1 MPAYKD
7 KAKGTWYASFYFEN
21 WTGKKEKKMKRGF
34 KTKREALEWERTFLQ
49 QQTADLDMTFES
61 FVALYATDMKGRIK
75 ENTWGTKEHIL
86 YKKLVPYFGKR
97 KMSEISSKEVM
108 AWQSEM
114 LNYRDKNGKP
124 YSPVYLKTLHN
135 QLSAVFNHAVKHYKL
150 KANPAAQVGNM
161 GKAKGREML
170 FWTKAEY
177 LKFADAM
184 MDKPLS
190 YYTFEMLYWCGIREG
205 ELLALTP
212 ADFDFEAGTVKISKS
227 YQRLHGK
234 DVITTPKTKKSNRN
248 DLLFSI
254 CAKQVGSGLEE
265 QLKRFVQEHPDTKL
279 IIIDTL
285 QKIREAGGDKYSYA
299 NDYEVVG
306 KLKRLAD
313 ACGVCLLLVHH
324 TRKQQADDKFD
335 MISGTNGLSGAADG
349 AFLLQKEK
357 RTDDTAILDVVGRDQ
372 QDQRL
377 YLTKDKEHLTWTLE
391 RMETELWV
399 EPPDPVLEAV
409 AAFITAERPS
419 WSGTATELA
428 AVLQVDM
435 KPNALAMRL
444 NVRAGKLATEYHIRY
459 ENTRT
464 HAGRS
469 ISLTLEPP
477 QA

>member
-1 MPAYKD
+1 MDSKETKRTVPVPSVGADGEQPISQTPTVSITEETTENNPPEKNYAELLRKMQRMNDPAYLPTISMNELYENVYQSRPPIIDGLLYPGTYLFAGAPKVGKSFLMAQLAYHVSMGLPLWD
-7 KAKGTWYASFYFEN
+7 YPVHKGTVLYL
-21 WTGKKEKKMKRGF
+21 
-34 KTKREALEWERTFLQ
+34 ALEDDHRRLQER
-49 QQTADLDMTFES
+49 
-61 FVALYATDMKGRIK
+61 LYRMFGMD
-75 ENTWGTKEHIL
+75 GT
-86 YKKLVPYFGKR
+86 
-97 KMSEISSKEVM
+97 
-108 AWQSEM
+108 
-114 LNYRDKNGKP
+114 
-124 YSPVYLKTLHN
+124 
-135 QLSAVFNHAVKHYKL
+135 
-150 KANPAAQVGNM
+150 
-161 GKAKGREML
+161 
-170 FWTKAEY
+170 
-177 LKFADAM
+177 
-184 MDKPLS
+184 
-190 YYTFEMLYWCGIREG
+190 
-205 ELLALTP
+205 
-212 ADFDFEAGTVKISKS
+212 
-227 YQRLHGK
+227 
-234 DVITTPKTKKSNRN
+234 N

-254 CAKQVGSGLEE
+254 CAKQVGNGLEDDHRRLQERLYRMFGMDGTNDLLFSICAKQVGNGLEE

-357 RTDDTAILDVVGRDQ
+357 RTDGTATLDVVGRDQ

-377 YLTKDKEHLTWTLE
+377 YLIKDKEHLTWTLE

-419 WSGTATELA
+419 WGGTATELA
-428 AVLQVDM
+428 AALQVDM

-444 NVRAGKLATEYHIRY
+444 NVRAGKLATDYHIRY

-469 ISLTLEPP
+469 ISLTLDPP

>member
-1 MPAYKD
+1 MGILICGLNGTGKSTLGRMLADRMGYEFIDNEDLFFPKTDPSYSFSSPRSEEEVIRLLEEKISENSRFIFAAVRGNYGDRLITSLDYIVLIEVPKQIAYHVSMGLPLWD
-7 KAKGTWYASFYFEN
+7 YPVHKGTVLYL
-21 WTGKKEKKMKRGF
+21 
-34 KTKREALEWERTFLQ
+34 ALEDDHRRLQER
-49 QQTADLDMTFES
+49 
-61 FVALYATDMKGRIK
+61 LYRMFGM
-75 ENTWGTKEHIL
+75 EGT
-86 YKKLVPYFGKR
+86 
-97 KMSEISSKEVM
+97 
-108 AWQSEM
+108 
-114 LNYRDKNGKP
+114 
-124 YSPVYLKTLHN
+124 
-135 QLSAVFNHAVKHYKL
+135 
-150 KANPAAQVGNM
+150 
-161 GKAKGREML
+161 
-170 FWTKAEY
+170 
-177 LKFADAM
+177 
-184 MDKPLS
+184 
-190 YYTFEMLYWCGIREG
+190 
-205 ELLALTP
+205 
-212 ADFDFEAGTVKISKS
+212 
-227 YQRLHGK
+227 
-234 DVITTPKTKKSNRN
+234 N

-357 RTDDTAILDVVGRDQ
+357 RTDDTATLDVVGRDQ

-419 WSGTATELA
+419 WGGTATELA

>member
-1 MPAYKD
+1 MD
-7 KAKGTWYASFYFEN
+7 GT
-21 WTGKKEKKMKRGF
+21 
-34 KTKREALEWERTFLQ
+34 
-49 QQTADLDMTFES
+49 
-61 FVALYATDMKGRIK
+61 
-75 ENTWGTKEHIL
+75 
-86 YKKLVPYFGKR
+86 
-97 KMSEISSKEVM
+97 
-108 AWQSEM
+108 
-114 LNYRDKNGKP
+114 
-124 YSPVYLKTLHN
+124 
-135 QLSAVFNHAVKHYKL
+135 
-150 KANPAAQVGNM
+150 
-161 GKAKGREML
+161 
-170 FWTKAEY
+170 
-177 LKFADAM
+177 
-184 MDKPLS
+184 
-190 YYTFEMLYWCGIREG
+190 
-205 ELLALTP
+205 
-212 ADFDFEAGTVKISKS
+212 
-227 YQRLHGK
+227 
-234 DVITTPKTKKSNRN
+234 N

-399 EPPDPVLEAV
+399 EPPDPVLEGRSR
-409 AAFITAERPS
+409 FYYGGE
-419 WSGTATELA
+419 
-428 AVLQVDM
+428 AVL
-435 KPNALAMRL
+435 
-444 NVRAGKLATEYHIRY
+444 ERY
-459 ENTRT
+459 SHGVGSGPASGYE
-464 HAGRS
+464 A
-469 ISLTLEPP
+469 
-477 QA
+477 